1 MKQLKIFTRPE
12 RLTWKGALASVGA
25 LALTCSGGAL
35 AWQANGWSV
44 YKYAPGIEQTV
55 TVTSASDD
63 LICPASAENNL
74 QAPAYTQPVGYTLSV
89 GDIKRAGGSQA
100 YVKDGVVSSYD
111 ISGATIKLDQSASRT
126 KVGGAMVAY
135 SDSGDLRSLTAGGCI
150 QSSVTSWIVGGA
162 TIVGSSS
169 TLYVANPGNTTVNV
183 KVTAWGAS
191 GEISL
196 PSDGQLSIAPG
207 KATQLALENSADA
220 DPQLA
225 LRVQAEGGR
234 VAAWV
239 ASQKLDGESAAGSD
253 IITSTSS
260 TGTSLTIGALSID
273 KAASQITPQAAAAD
287 GAATSSPTPS
297 ATASTTATPS
307 AKATAK
313 ASAKASSAAKAGATP
328 SAKASAKASAKPSAT
343 PSAKTTAKA
352 SAKPSAS
359 AATSP
364 SPTAA
369 AATPSATASAE
380 SLDLSGSLNEPRLR
394 VLNPGTKTAH
404 VKVTLLGKSGPVQ
417 FAPAS
422 GLNVKAGQVA
432 DLPLGGL
439 SQGTYGVKIDSDQ
452 PVSAAALSTSQ
463 GSEYPELSGQHIHD
477 FTWSQ
482 AQTGQGGVA
491 MLPRQDVTS
500 QLLLTNPSAKSK
512 QVTLSAIGSN
522 WTSTLTLPALSTQV
536 AQVPESVQ
544 AVSVSGAVP
553 ATLVSRE
560 TSGDQAGT
568 LISVID
574 RIEVTEATA
583 QRRIRL

>member
-100 YVKDGVVSSYD
+100 SIKDGVVSSYD

-126 KVGGAMVAY
+126 KAGGAMVAY
-135 SDSGDLRSLTAGGCI
+135 SDSGDLRSLTAGGCV

-253 IITSTSS
+253 IITSTASA
-260 TGTSLTIGALSID
+260 GTSLTIGALSID
-273 KAASQITPQAAAAD
+273 KAASQITPQAAADA
-287 GAATSSPTPS
+287 AATPSPS
-297 ATASTTATPS
+297 AAASATATPS

-313 ASAKASSAAKAGATP
+313 ASAKASSAAKASATP
-328 SAKASAKASAKPSAT
+328 SAKASAKATPSAT
-343 PSAKTTAKA
+343 T
-352 SAKPSAS
+352 
-359 AATSP
+359 
-364 SPTAA
+364 A
-369 AATPSATASAE
+369 AATPSPSASAD
-380 SLDLSGSLNEPRLR
+380 SLDLSGALNEPRLR
-394 VLNPGTKTAH
+394 VLNPGDKTAH

-439 SQGTYGVKIDSDQ
+439 AQGTYGVKIDSDQ
-452 PVSAAALSTSQ
+452 PVSAAVLSTSQ

-500 QLLLTNPSAKSK
+500 QLLLTNPSAQPK

-560 TSGDQAGT
+560 TSGAQAGT

-574 RIEVTEATA
+574 RIEVTEAIA

>member
-1 MKQLKIFTRPE
+1 MKQLKVFTRPE

-100 YVKDGVVSSYD
+100 SIKDGVVSSYD

-126 KVGGAMVAY
+126 KAGGAMVAY
-135 SDSGDLRSLTAGGCI
+135 SDSGDLRSLTAGGCV

-253 IITSTSS
+253 IITSTASA
-260 TGTSLTIGALSID
+260 GTSLTIGALSID

-287 GAATSSPTPS
+287 AAATPSPS
-297 ATASTTATPS
+297 AAASATATPS

-313 ASAKASSAAKAGATP
+313 ASAKASGAAKASATP
-328 SAKASAKASAKPSAT
+328 SAKASAKATAKPSAT
-343 PSAKTTAKA
+343 ATPSTTA
-352 SAKPSAS
+352 
-359 AATSP
+359 T
-364 SPTAA
+364 TA
-369 AATPSATASAE
+369 AATPSPSASAD
-380 SLDLSGSLNEPRLR
+380 SLDLSGALNEPRLR
-394 VLNPGTKTAH
+394 VLNPGDKTAH

-439 SQGTYGVKIDSDQ
+439 TQGTYGVKIDSDQ

-500 QLLLTNPSAKSK
+500 QLLLTNPSAQPK
-512 QVTLSAIGSN
+512 QVTLSTIGSN

-560 TSGDQAGT
+560 TSGAQAGT

>member
-12 RLTWKGALASVGA
+12 RLTWKGALASAGA
-25 LALTCSGGAL
+25 LVLTCSGGAL
-35 AWQANGWSV
+35 AWQANDWSV
-44 YKYAPGIEQTV
+44 YKYASGIEQTV

-100 YVKDGVVSSYD
+100 SIKDGVVSSYD

-253 IITSTSS
+253 IITSTASA
-260 TGTSLTIGALSID
+260 GTSLTIGALSID
-273 KAASQITPQAAAAD
+273 KAAAEITPQAAAAD
-287 GAATSSPTPS
+287 AAATPSPTPS
-297 ATASTTATPS
+297 ATASATSTPS

-313 ASAKASSAAKAGATP
+313 ASAKASGAAKAGATP
-328 SAKASAKASAKPSAT
+328 SAKASAKASAKPSA
-343 PSAKTTAKA
+343 SATT
-352 SAKPSAS
+352 S
-359 AATSP
+359 ATSPTP

-369 AATPSATASAE
+369 AATPNPTASAE

-404 VKVTLLGKSGPVQ
+404 VKVTLLGKSGPVE

-422 GLNVKAGQVA
+422 ALNVKAGQVA

-439 SQGTYGVKIDSDQ
+439 AQGTYGVKIDSDQ

-500 QLLLTNPSAKSK
+500 QLLLTNSSAQPK

-544 AVSVSGAVP
+544 AVSVSGAVA

-574 RIEVTEATA
+574 CIEVTEATA

>member
-12 RLTWKGALASVGA
+12 CLTWKGALASVGA

-100 YVKDGVVSSYD
+100 SIKDGVVSSYD

-126 KVGGAMVAY
+126 KAGGAMVAY
-135 SDSGDLRSLTAGGCI
+135 SDSGDLRSLTAGGCV

-253 IITSTSS
+253 IITSTASA
-260 TGTSLTIGALSID
+260 GTSLTIGALSID

-287 GAATSSPTPS
+287 AAATPSPS
-297 ATASTTATPS
+297 AAASATATPS

-313 ASAKASSAAKAGATP
+313 ASAKASSAAKA
-328 SAKASAKASAKPSAT
+328 S
-343 PSAKTTAKA
+343 
-352 SAKPSAS
+352 
-359 AATSP
+359 
-364 SPTAA
+364 
-369 AATPSATASAE
+369 ATPSATATTAAATPSPSASAD
-380 SLDLSGSLNEPRLR
+380 SLDLSGALNEPRLR
-394 VLNPGTKTAH
+394 VLNPGDKTAH

-439 SQGTYGVKIDSDQ
+439 AQGTYGVKIDSDQ

-500 QLLLTNPSAKSK
+500 QLLLTNPSAQPK

>member
-44 YKYAPGIEQTV
+44 YKYASGIEQTV

-100 YVKDGVVSSYD
+100 SIKDGVVSSYD

-135 SDSGDLRSLTAGGCI
+135 SDSGDLRSLTAGGCV

-253 IITSTSS
+253 IITSTASA
-260 TGTSLTIGALSID
+260 GTSLTIGALSID

-287 GAATSSPTPS
+287 ATATPSPTPS
-297 ATASTTATPS
+297 ATASATATPS

-313 ASAKASSAAKAGATP
+313 TNAKASGAAKASATP
-328 SAKASAKASAKPSAT
+328 SAKASAKATPSATAKPSA
-343 PSAKTTAKA
+343 AA
-352 SAKPSAS
+352 S
-359 AATSP
+359 T
-364 SPTAA
+364 A
-369 AATPSATASAE
+369 AATPSPTASAD
-380 SLDLSGSLNEPRLR
+380 SLDLSGALNEPRLR
-394 VLNPGTKTAH
+394 VLNPGDKTAH

-422 GLNVKAGQVA
+422 ALNVKAGQVA

-491 MLPRQDVTS
+491 ILPRQDVTS
-500 QLLLTNPSAKSK
+500 QLLLTNPSAQPK

-536 AQVPESVQ
+536 AQVPDSVQ

>member
-100 YVKDGVVSSYD
+100 SIKDGVVSSYD

-126 KVGGAMVAY
+126 KAGGAMVAY
-135 SDSGDLRSLTAGGCI
+135 SDSGDLRSLTAGGCV

-287 GAATSSPTPS
+287 ATATPS
-297 ATASTTATPS
+297 PSAAASATATPS

-313 ASAKASSAAKAGATP
+313 ASAKASGKASAAP
-328 SAKASAKASAKPSAT
+328 SAKA
-343 PSAKTTAKA
+343 TAK
-352 SAKPSAS
+352 
-359 AATSP
+359 
-364 SPTAA
+364 
-369 AATPSATASAE
+369 ATPSATAKPSAAASTAAATPSPTPSASAD
-380 SLDLSGSLNEPRLR
+380 SLDLSGALNEPRLR
-394 VLNPGTKTAH
+394 VLNPGDKTAH

>member
-1 MKQLKIFTRPE
+1 MKQLKVFTRPE

-100 YVKDGVVSSYD
+100 SIKDGVVSSYD

-126 KVGGAMVAY
+126 KAGGAMVAY
-135 SDSGDLRSLTAGGCI
+135 SDSGDLRSLTAGGCV

-239 ASQKLDGESAAGSD
+239 ASQKLDGESAADSD

-287 GAATSSPTPS
+287 ATATPSPSPS
-297 ATASTTATPS
+297 ATTSATATPS

-313 ASAKASSAAKAGATP
+313 ASAKASGKASAAP
-328 SAKASAKASAKPSAT
+328 SAKA
-343 PSAKTTAKA
+343 TAK
-352 SAKPSAS
+352 
-359 AATSP
+359 
-364 SPTAA
+364 
-369 AATPSATASAE
+369 ATPSATAKPSAAASTAAATPSPTPSASAD
-380 SLDLSGSLNEPRLR
+380 SLDLSGALNEPRLR
-394 VLNPGTKTAH
+394 VLNPGDKTAH

-544 AVSVSGAVP
+544 AVSA
-553 ATLVSRE
+553 
-560 TSGDQAGT
+560 
-568 LISVID
+568 
-574 RIEVTEATA
+574 
-583 QRRIRL
+583 

>member
-100 YVKDGVVSSYD
+100 SIKDGVVSSYD
-111 ISGATIKLDQSASRT
+111 ISGATIKLDQSSSRT

-135 SDSGDLRSLTAGGCI
+135 SDSGDLRSLTAGGCV
-150 QSSVTSWIVGGA
+150 QSSVTSWIIGGA

-253 IITSTSS
+253 IITSTASA
-260 TGTSLTIGALSID
+260 GTSLTIGALSID
-273 KAASQITPQAAAAD
+273 KAASQITPQAAADA
-287 GAATSSPTPS
+287 AATPSPSPT
-297 ATASTTATPS
+297 AAASTTATPS

-313 ASAKASSAAKAGATP
+313 VSAKASGAAKAGATP
-328 SAKASAKASAKPSAT
+328 SSKA
-343 PSAKTTAKA
+343 TAKA

-359 AATSP
+359 ATTAAATPSP

-369 AATPSATASAE
+369 AATPNPTASAE

-404 VKVTLLGKSGPVQ
+404 VKVTLLGKSGPVE

-422 GLNVKAGQVA
+422 ALNVKAGQVA

-439 SQGTYGVKIDSDQ
+439 AQGTYGVKIDSDQ

-500 QLLLTNPSAKSK
+500 QLLLTNPSAQPK

-536 AQVPESVQ
+536 AQVPDSVQ
-544 AVSVSGAVP
+544 AVSVSGAVA

>member
-44 YKYAPGIEQTV
+44 YKYASGIEQTV

-100 YVKDGVVSSYD
+100 SIKDGVVSSYD

-126 KVGGAMVAY
+126 KAGGAMVAY
-135 SDSGDLRSLTAGGCI
+135 SDSGDLRSLTAGGCV

-196 PSDGQLSIAPG
+196 PSAGQLSIAPG

-253 IITSTSS
+253 IITSTASA
-260 TGTSLTIGALSID
+260 GTSLTIGALSID
-273 KAASQITPQAAAAD
+273 KAASEITPQAAAAD
-287 GAATSSPTPS
+287 AAATPSPTPS
-297 ATASTTATPS
+297 AAASAKATPS

-313 ASAKASSAAKAGATP
+313 ASAKASSAAKASAAP
-328 SAKASAKASAKPSAT
+328 SAKASAKATAKPSAT
-343 PSAKTTAKA
+343 ATTSATA
-352 SAKPSAS
+352 
-359 AATSP
+359 
-364 SPTAA
+364 TAA
-369 AATPSATASAE
+369 AATPSPTPSASAD
-380 SLDLSGSLNEPRLR
+380 SLDPSGALNEPRLR
-394 VLNPGTKTAH
+394 VLNPGDKTAH

-422 GLNVKAGQVA
+422 ALNVKAGQVA

-439 SQGTYGVKIDSDQ
+439 AQGTYGVKIDSDQ

-500 QLLLTNPSAKSK
+500 QLLLTNPSAQPK

>member
-44 YKYAPGIEQTV
+44 YKYASGIEQTV

-100 YVKDGVVSSYD
+100 SIKDGVVSSYD

-126 KVGGAMVAY
+126 KAGGAMVAY
-135 SDSGDLRSLTAGGCI
+135 SDSGDLRSLTAGGCV

-196 PSDGQLSIAPG
+196 PSAGQLSIAPG

-253 IITSTSS
+253 IITSTASA
-260 TGTSLTIGALSID
+260 GTSLTIGALSID

-287 GAATSSPTPS
+287 AAATPSPS
-297 ATASTTATPS
+297 AAASATATPS

-313 ASAKASSAAKAGATP
+313 ASAKASSAAKASATP
-328 SAKASAKASAKPSAT
+328 SAKASAKATPSAT
-343 PSAKTTAKA
+343 T
-352 SAKPSAS
+352 
-359 AATSP
+359 
-364 SPTAA
+364 A
-369 AATPSATASAE
+369 AATPSPSASAD
-380 SLDLSGSLNEPRLR
+380 SLDLSGALNEPRLR
-394 VLNPGTKTAH
+394 VLNPGDKTAH

-439 SQGTYGVKIDSDQ
+439 AQGTYGVKIDSDQ

-500 QLLLTNPSAKSK
+500 QLLLTNPSAQPK

>member
-100 YVKDGVVSSYD
+100 SIKDGVVSSYD

-126 KVGGAMVAY
+126 KAGGAMVAY
-135 SDSGDLRSLTAGGCI
+135 SDSGDLRSLTAGGCV

-273 KAASQITPQAAAAD
+273 KAASEITPQAAAAD
-287 GAATSSPTPS
+287 ATATPSPSPS
-297 ATASTTATPS
+297 ATTSATATPS

-313 ASAKASSAAKAGATP
+313 ASAKASGKASAAP
-328 SAKASAKASAKPSAT
+328 SAKA
-343 PSAKTTAKA
+343 TAK
-352 SAKPSAS
+352 
-359 AATSP
+359 
-364 SPTAA
+364 
-369 AATPSATASAE
+369 ATPSATAKPSAAASTAAATPSPTPSASAD
-380 SLDLSGSLNEPRLR
+380 SLDLSGALNEPRLR
-394 VLNPGTKTAH
+394 VLNPGDKTAH

-536 AQVPESVQ
+536 AQVPDSVQ

>member
-100 YVKDGVVSSYD
+100 SIKDGVVSSYD

-126 KVGGAMVAY
+126 KAGGAMVAY
-135 SDSGDLRSLTAGGCI
+135 SDSGDLRSLTAGGCV

-253 IITSTSS
+253 IITSTASA
-260 TGTSLTIGALSID
+260 GTSLTIGALSID

-287 GAATSSPTPS
+287 AAATPSPS
-297 ATASTTATPS
+297 AAASATATPS

-313 ASAKASSAAKAGATP
+313 ASAKASSAAKASATP
-328 SAKASAKASAKPSAT
+328 SAKASAKATPSAT
-343 PSAKTTAKA
+343 T
-352 SAKPSAS
+352 
-359 AATSP
+359 
-364 SPTAA
+364 A
-369 AATPSATASAE
+369 AATPSPSASAD
-380 SLDLSGSLNEPRLR
+380 SLDLSGALNEPRLR
-394 VLNPGTKTAH
+394 VLNPGDKTAH

-439 SQGTYGVKIDSDQ
+439 AQGTYGVKIDSDQ

-500 QLLLTNPSAKSK
+500 QLLLTNPSAQPK

>member
-1 MKQLKIFTRPE
+1 MKQLKVFTRPE
-12 RLTWKGALASVGA
+12 RLTWKGALSSVGA

-44 YKYAPGIEQTV
+44 YKYASGIEQTV

-100 YVKDGVVSSYD
+100 SIKDGVVSSYD
-111 ISGATIKLDQSASRT
+111 ISGATIKLDQSSSRT
-126 KVGGAMVAY
+126 KAGGAMVAY

-196 PSDGQLSIAPG
+196 PSDGQLAIAPG

-239 ASQKLDGESAAGSD
+239 ASQKLDGESAAG
-253 IITSTSS
+253 
-260 TGTSLTIGALSID
+260 TSLTIGALSID

-287 GAATSSPTPS
+287 AAATPSPS
-297 ATASTTATPS
+297 AAASATATPS

-313 ASAKASSAAKAGATP
+313 ASAKASSAAKASATP
-328 SAKASAKASAKPSAT
+328 SAKASAKATPSAT
-343 PSAKTTAKA
+343 ATT
-352 SAKPSAS
+352 
-359 AATSP
+359 
-364 SPTAA
+364 A
-369 AATPSATASAE
+369 AATPSPSASAD
-380 SLDLSGSLNEPRLR
+380 SLDLSGALNEPRLR
-394 VLNPGTKTAH
+394 VLNPGDKTAH

-439 SQGTYGVKIDSDQ
+439 AQGTYGVKIDSDQ

-500 QLLLTNPSAKSK
+500 QLLLTNPSAQPK

>member
-100 YVKDGVVSSYD
+100 SIKDGVVSSYD

-126 KVGGAMVAY
+126 KAGGAMVAY
-135 SDSGDLRSLTAGGCI
+135 SDSGDLRSLTAGGCV

-253 IITSTSS
+253 IITSTASA
-260 TGTSLTIGALSID
+260 GTSLTIGALSID
-273 KAASQITPQAAAAD
+273 KAASQITPQAAADA
-287 GAATSSPTPS
+287 AATPSPS
-297 ATASTTATPS
+297 AAASATATPS

-313 ASAKASSAAKAGATP
+313 ASAKASGKASAAP
-328 SAKASAKASAKPSAT
+328 SAKA
-343 PSAKTTAKA
+343 TAK
-352 SAKPSAS
+352 
-359 AATSP
+359 
-364 SPTAA
+364 
-369 AATPSATASAE
+369 ATPSATAKPSAAASTAAATPSPTPSASAD
-380 SLDLSGSLNEPRLR
+380 SLDLSGALNEPRLR
-394 VLNPGTKTAH
+394 VLNPGDKTAH

>member
-1 MKQLKIFTRPE
+1 MKQLKVFTRPE

-25 LALTCSGGAL
+25 LALTCTGGAL

-253 IITSTSS
+253 IITSTASA
-260 TGTSLTIGALSID
+260 GTSLTIGALSID

-287 GAATSSPTPS
+287 GAATPSPSPT
-297 ATASTTATPS
+297 AAASTTATPS

-313 ASAKASSAAKAGATP
+313 ASAKASGAAKASVTP
-328 SAKASAKASAKPSAT
+328 SAKASAKATPSAT
-343 PSAKTTAKA
+343 ATATTA
-352 SAKPSAS
+352 
-359 AATSP
+359 AATPPP

-369 AATPSATASAE
+369 AATPNPTASAE

-404 VKVTLLGKSGPVQ
+404 VKVTLLGKSGPVE

-422 GLNVKAGQVA
+422 ALNVKAGQVA

-439 SQGTYGVKIDSDQ
+439 AQGTYGVKIDSDQ

-500 QLLLTNPSAKSK
+500 QLLLTNSSAQPK

-544 AVSVSGAVP
+544 AVSVSGAVA

>member
-100 YVKDGVVSSYD
+100 SIKDGVVSSYD

-126 KVGGAMVAY
+126 KAGGAMVAY
-135 SDSGDLRSLTAGGCI
+135 SDSGDLRSLTAGGCV

-196 PSDGQLSIAPG
+196 PSNGQLSIAPG

-287 GAATSSPTPS
+287 ATATPSPSPS
-297 ATASTTATPS
+297 ATTSATATPS

-313 ASAKASSAAKAGATP
+313 ASAKASGKASAAP
-328 SAKASAKASAKPSAT
+328 SAKA
-343 PSAKTTAKA
+343 TAK
-352 SAKPSAS
+352 
-359 AATSP
+359 
-364 SPTAA
+364 
-369 AATPSATASAE
+369 ATPSATAKPSAAASTAAATPSPTPSASAD
-380 SLDLSGSLNEPRLR
+380 SLDLSGALNEPRLR
-394 VLNPGTKTAH
+394 VLNPGDKTAH

>member
-1 MKQLKIFTRPE
+1 MKQLKVFTRPE

-100 YVKDGVVSSYD
+100 SIKDGVVSSYD

-126 KVGGAMVAY
+126 KAGGAMVAY

-253 IITSTSS
+253 IITSTASA
-260 TGTSLTIGALSID
+260 GTSLTIGALSID
-273 KAASQITPQAAAAD
+273 KAASEITPQAAAAD
-287 GAATSSPTPS
+287 AAATPSPTPS
-297 ATASTTATPS
+297 ATTSATATPS

-313 ASAKASSAAKAGATP
+313 ASAKASGAAKAGATP
-328 SAKASAKASAKPSAT
+328 SAKASAKASAKTSGAAKAGAAPSA
-343 PSAKTTAKA
+343 AA
-352 SAKPSAS
+352 S
-359 AATSP
+359 T
-364 SPTAA
+364 A
-369 AATPSATASAE
+369 AATPSPTPTASAD
-380 SLDLSGSLNEPRLR
+380 SLDLSGALNEPRLR
-394 VLNPGTKTAH
+394 VLNPGDKTAH

-422 GLNVKAGQVA
+422 ALNVKAGQVA

-439 SQGTYGVKIDSDQ
+439 TQGTYGVKIDSDQ

-500 QLLLTNPSAKSK
+500 QLLLTNPSAQPK

-536 AQVPESVQ
+536 AQVPDSVQ

>member
-100 YVKDGVVSSYD
+100 SIKDGVVSSYD

-126 KVGGAMVAY
+126 KAGGAMVAY
-135 SDSGDLRSLTAGGCI
+135 SDSGDLRSLTAGGCV

-196 PSDGQLSIAPG
+196 PSAGQLSIAPG

-253 IITSTSS
+253 IITSTASA
-260 TGTSLTIGALSID
+260 GTSLTIGALSID

-287 GAATSSPTPS
+287 AAATPSPS
-297 ATASTTATPS
+297 AAASATATPS

-313 ASAKASSAAKAGATP
+313 ASAKASSAAKASATP
-328 SAKASAKASAKPSAT
+328 SAKASAKATPSAT
-343 PSAKTTAKA
+343 T
-352 SAKPSAS
+352 
-359 AATSP
+359 
-364 SPTAA
+364 A
-369 AATPSATASAE
+369 AATPSPSASAD
-380 SLDLSGSLNEPRLR
+380 SLDLSGALNEPRLR
-394 VLNPGTKTAH
+394 VLNPGDKTAH

-439 SQGTYGVKIDSDQ
+439 AQGTYGVKIDSDQ

-500 QLLLTNPSAKSK
+500 QLLLTNPSAQPK

>member
-100 YVKDGVVSSYD
+100 SIKDGVVSSYD

-126 KVGGAMVAY
+126 KAGGAMVAY
-135 SDSGDLRSLTAGGCI
+135 SDSGDLRSLTAGGCV

-253 IITSTSS
+253 IITSTASA
-260 TGTSLTIGALSID
+260 GTSLTIGALSID
-273 KAASQITPQAAAAD
+273 KAASEITPQAAAAD
-287 GAATSSPTPS
+287 ATATPSPTPS
-297 ATASTTATPS
+297 ATATPS

-313 ASAKASSAAKAGATP
+313 ASAKASGAAKAGATP
-328 SAKASAKASAKPSAT
+328 SAKASAKASAKTSGAAKAGAAPSA
-343 PSAKTTAKA
+343 AA
-352 SAKPSAS
+352 S
-359 AATSP
+359 T
-364 SPTAA
+364 A
-369 AATPSATASAE
+369 AATPSPTPTASAD
-380 SLDLSGSLNEPRLR
+380 SLDLSGALNEPRLR
-394 VLNPGTKTAH
+394 VLNPGDKTAH

-422 GLNVKAGQVA
+422 ALNVKAGQVA

-439 SQGTYGVKIDSDQ
+439 TQGTYGVKIDSDQ

-500 QLLLTNPSAKSK
+500 QLLLTNPSAQPK

-536 AQVPESVQ
+536 AQVPDSVQ

>member
-74 QAPAYTQPVGYTLSV
+74 QGPAYTQPVGYTLSV

-100 YVKDGVVSSYD
+100 SIKDGVVSSYD

-126 KVGGAMVAY
+126 KAGGAMVAY
-135 SDSGDLRSLTAGGCI
+135 SDSGDLRSLTAGGCV

-253 IITSTSS
+253 IITSTASA
-260 TGTSLTIGALSID
+260 GTSLTIGALSID

-287 GAATSSPTPS
+287 AA
-297 ATASTTATPS
+297 ATPS
-307 AKATAK
+307 P
-313 ASAKASSAAKAGATP
+313 SAAV
-328 SAKASAKASAKPSAT
+328 SAT
-343 PSAKTTAKA
+343 
-352 SAKPSAS
+352 
-359 AATSP
+359 
-364 SPTAA
+364 
-369 AATPSATASAE
+369 ATPSATATTAAATPSPSASAD
-380 SLDLSGSLNEPRLR
+380 SLDLSGALNEPRLR
-394 VLNPGTKTAH
+394 VLNPGDKTAH

-439 SQGTYGVKIDSDQ
+439 AQGTYGVKIDSDQ

-500 QLLLTNPSAKSK
+500 QLLLTNPSAQPK

>member
-44 YKYAPGIEQTV
+44 YKYASGIEQTV

-100 YVKDGVVSSYD
+100 SIKDGVVSSYD

-126 KVGGAMVAY
+126 KAGGAMVAY
-135 SDSGDLRSLTAGGCI
+135 SDSGDLRSLTAGGCV

-253 IITSTSS
+253 IITSTASA
-260 TGTSLTIGALSID
+260 GTSLTIGALSID
-273 KAASQITPQAAAAD
+273 KAASEITPQAAAAD
-287 GAATSSPTPS
+287 AAATPSPS
-297 ATASTTATPS
+297 AAASATATPS

-313 ASAKASSAAKAGATP
+313 ASAKASGKASAAP
-328 SAKASAKASAKPSAT
+328 SAKA
-343 PSAKTTAKA
+343 TAK
-352 SAKPSAS
+352 
-359 AATSP
+359 
-364 SPTAA
+364 
-369 AATPSATASAE
+369 ATPSATAKPSAAASTAAATPSPTPSASAD
-380 SLDLSGSLNEPRLR
+380 SLDLSGALNEPRLR
-394 VLNPGTKTAH
+394 VLNPGDKTAH

>member
-1 MKQLKIFTRPE
+1 MKQLKIFSRPE

-100 YVKDGVVSSYD
+100 SIKDGVVSSYD

-126 KVGGAMVAY
+126 KAGGAMVAY
-135 SDSGDLRSLTAGGCI
+135 SDSGDLRSLTAGGCV

-287 GAATSSPTPS
+287 ATATPSPSPS
-297 ATASTTATPS
+297 ATTSATATPS

-313 ASAKASSAAKAGATP
+313 ASAKASGKASAAP
-328 SAKASAKASAKPSAT
+328 SAKA
-343 PSAKTTAKA
+343 TAK
-352 SAKPSAS
+352 
-359 AATSP
+359 
-364 SPTAA
+364 
-369 AATPSATASAE
+369 ATPSATAKPSAAASTAAATPSPTPSASAD
-380 SLDLSGSLNEPRLR
+380 SLDLSGALNEPRLR
-394 VLNPGTKTAH
+394 VLNPGDKTAH

>member
-1 MKQLKIFTRPE
+1 MKQLKMFTRPE

-100 YVKDGVVSSYD
+100 SIKDGVVSSYD

-126 KVGGAMVAY
+126 KAGGAMVAY
-135 SDSGDLRSLTAGGCI
+135 SDSGDLRSLTAGGCV

-253 IITSTSS
+253 IITSTASA
-260 TGTSLTIGALSID
+260 GTSLTIGALSID
-273 KAASQITPQAAAAD
+273 KAASEITPQAAAAD
-287 GAATSSPTPS
+287 AAATPSPTPS
-297 ATASTTATPS
+297 ATTSATATPS

-313 ASAKASSAAKAGATP
+313 ASAKASGAAKAGATP
-328 SAKASAKASAKPSAT
+328 SAKASAKASAKTSGAAKAGAAPSA
-343 PSAKTTAKA
+343 AA
-352 SAKPSAS
+352 S
-359 AATSP
+359 T
-364 SPTAA
+364 A
-369 AATPSATASAE
+369 AATPSPTPTASAD
-380 SLDLSGSLNEPRLR
+380 SLDLSGALNEPRLR
-394 VLNPGTKTAH
+394 VLNPGDKTAH

-422 GLNVKAGQVA
+422 ALNVKAGQVA

-439 SQGTYGVKIDSDQ
+439 TQGTYGVKIDSDQ

-500 QLLLTNPSAKSK
+500 QLLLTNPSAQPK

-536 AQVPESVQ
+536 AQVPDSVQ

>member
-12 RLTWKGALASVGA
+12 CLTWKGALASVGA

-100 YVKDGVVSSYD
+100 SIKDGVVSSYD

-126 KVGGAMVAY
+126 KAGGAMVAY

-253 IITSTSS
+253 IITSTASA
-260 TGTSLTIGALSID
+260 GTSLTIGALSID
-273 KAASQITPQAAAAD
+273 KAASEITPQAAAD
-287 GAATSSPTPS
+287 ATATPSPTPS
-297 ATASTTATPS
+297 ATASATATPS

-313 ASAKASSAAKAGATP
+313 ASAKASSAAKASATP
-328 SAKASAKASAKPSAT
+328 SAKASAKATPSATAKPSA
-343 PSAKTTAKA
+343 AA
-352 SAKPSAS
+352 S
-359 AATSP
+359 T
-364 SPTAA
+364 A
-369 AATPSATASAE
+369 AATPSPTPTASAD
-380 SLDLSGSLNEPRLR
+380 SLDLSGALNEPRLR
-394 VLNPGTKTAH
+394 VLNPGDKTAH

-422 GLNVKAGQVA
+422 ALNVKAGQVA

-491 MLPRQDVTS
+491 ILPRQDVTS
-500 QLLLTNPSAKSK
+500 QLLLTNPSAQSK

-536 AQVPESVQ
+536 AQVPDSVQ

>member
-12 RLTWKGALASVGA
+12 RLTWKGALASAGA
-25 LALTCSGGAL
+25 LVLTCSGGAL

-44 YKYAPGIEQTV
+44 YKYASGIEQTV

-89 GDIKRAGGSQA
+89 GDIKRSGGSQA
-100 YVKDGVVSSYD
+100 SIKDGVVSSYD

-253 IITSTSS
+253 IITSTASA
-260 TGTSLTIGALSID
+260 GTSLTIGALSID

-287 GAATSSPTPS
+287 AAATPSPS
-297 ATASTTATPS
+297 AAASATATPS

-313 ASAKASSAAKAGATP
+313 ASAKASSAAKVSATP
-328 SAKASAKASAKPSAT
+328 SAKASAKASGKASAA
-343 PSAKTTAKA
+343 PSAKATAK
-352 SAKPSAS
+352 
-359 AATSP
+359 
-364 SPTAA
+364 
-369 AATPSATASAE
+369 ATPSATAKPSAAASTAAATPSPSASAD
-380 SLDLSGSLNEPRLR
+380 SLDLSGALNEPRLR
-394 VLNPGTKTAH
+394 VLNPGDKTAH

-422 GLNVKAGQVA
+422 ALNVKAGQVA

-439 SQGTYGVKIDSDQ
+439 TQGTYGVKIDSDQ

-500 QLLLTNPSAKSK
+500 QLLLTNPSAQPK

-522 WTSTLTLPALSTQV
+522 WTSTLTLPALSTQM
-536 AQVPESVQ
+536 AQVPDSVQ

>member
-12 RLTWKGALASVGA
+12 RLTWKGALSSVGA

-100 YVKDGVVSSYD
+100 SIKDGVVSSYD

-126 KVGGAMVAY
+126 KAGGAMVAY
-135 SDSGDLRSLTAGGCI
+135 SDSGDLRSLTAGGCV

-196 PSDGQLSIAPG
+196 PSAGQLSIAPG

-253 IITSTSS
+253 IITSTASA
-260 TGTSLTIGALSID
+260 GTSLTIGALSID

-287 GAATSSPTPS
+287 AAATPSPS
-297 ATASTTATPS
+297 ATTSATATPS

-313 ASAKASSAAKAGATP
+313 ASAKASGKASAAP
-328 SAKASAKASAKPSAT
+328 SAKA
-343 PSAKTTAKA
+343 TAK
-352 SAKPSAS
+352 
-359 AATSP
+359 
-364 SPTAA
+364 
-369 AATPSATASAE
+369 ATPSATAKPSAAASTAAATPSPTPSASAD
-380 SLDLSGSLNEPRLR
+380 SLDLSGALNEPRLR
-394 VLNPGTKTAH
+394 VLNPGDKTAH

>member
-100 YVKDGVVSSYD
+100 SIKDGVVSSYD

-126 KVGGAMVAY
+126 KAGGAMVAY
-135 SDSGDLRSLTAGGCI
+135 SDSGDLRSLTAGGCV

-253 IITSTSS
+253 IITSTASA
-260 TGTSLTIGALSID
+260 GTSLTIGALSID
-273 KAASQITPQAAAAD
+273 KAASQITPQAAADA
-287 GAATSSPTPS
+287 AATPSPS
-297 ATASTTATPS
+297 AAASATATPS

-313 ASAKASSAAKAGATP
+313 ASAKASSAAKASATP
-328 SAKASAKASAKPSAT
+328 SAKASAKATPSAT
-343 PSAKTTAKA
+343 T
-352 SAKPSAS
+352 
-359 AATSP
+359 
-364 SPTAA
+364 A
-369 AATPSATASAE
+369 AATPSPSASAD
-380 SLDLSGSLNEPRLR
+380 SLDLSGALNEPRLR
-394 VLNPGTKTAH
+394 VLNPGDKTAH

>member
-100 YVKDGVVSSYD
+100 SIKDGVVSSYD

-126 KVGGAMVAY
+126 KAGGAMVAY
-135 SDSGDLRSLTAGGCI
+135 SDSGDLRSLTAGGCV

-253 IITSTSS
+253 IITSTASA
-260 TGTSLTIGALSID
+260 GTSLTIGALSID

-287 GAATSSPTPS
+287 AAATPSPS
-297 ATASTTATPS
+297 ATASATATPS

-313 ASAKASSAAKAGATP
+313 ASAKASSAAKASATP
-328 SAKASAKASAKPSAT
+328 SAKASVK
-343 PSAKTTAKA
+343 
-352 SAKPSAS
+352 
-359 AATSP
+359 
-364 SPTAA
+364 
-369 AATPSATASAE
+369 ATPSATAKPSAAASTAAATPSPTASAD
-380 SLDLSGSLNEPRLR
+380 SLDLSGALNEPRLR
-394 VLNPGTKTAH
+394 VLNPGDKTAH

-439 SQGTYGVKIDSDQ
+439 AQGTYGVKIDSDQ

-500 QLLLTNPSAKSK
+500 QLLLTNPSAQPK

>member
-100 YVKDGVVSSYD
+100 SIKDGVVSSYD

-126 KVGGAMVAY
+126 KAGGAMVAY
-135 SDSGDLRSLTAGGCI
+135 SDSGDLRSLTAGGCV

-196 PSDGQLSIAPG
+196 PSDGQLAIAPG

-273 KAASQITPQAAAAD
+273 KAASEITPQAAAAD
-287 GAATSSPTPS
+287 ATATPSPSPS
-297 ATASTTATPS
+297 ATTSATATPS

-313 ASAKASSAAKAGATP
+313 ASAKASGKASAAP
-328 SAKASAKASAKPSAT
+328 SAKA
-343 PSAKTTAKA
+343 TAK
-352 SAKPSAS
+352 
-359 AATSP
+359 
-364 SPTAA
+364 
-369 AATPSATASAE
+369 ATPSATAKPSAAASTAAATPSPSASAD
-380 SLDLSGSLNEPRLR
+380 SLDLSGALNEPRLR
-394 VLNPGTKTAH
+394 VLNPGDKTAH

>member
-12 RLTWKGALASVGA
+12 RLTWKGALASAGA
-25 LALTCSGGAL
+25 LVLTCSGGAL

-44 YKYAPGIEQTV
+44 YKYASGIEQTV

-89 GDIKRAGGSQA
+89 GDIKRSGGSQA
-100 YVKDGVVSSYD
+100 SIKDGVVSSYD

-135 SDSGDLRSLTAGGCI
+135 SDSGDLRSLTAGGCV
-150 QSSVTSWIVGGA
+150 QSSVSSWIVGGA

-253 IITSTSS
+253 IITSTASA
-260 TGTSLTIGALSID
+260 GTSLTIGALSID
-273 KAASQITPQAAAAD
+273 KAASEITPQAAAD
-287 GAATSSPTPS
+287 ATATPSPTPS
-297 ATASTTATPS
+297 ATASATATPS

-313 ASAKASSAAKAGATP
+313 ASAKASGKASAAP
-328 SAKASAKASAKPSAT
+328 SAKA
-343 PSAKTTAKA
+343 TAK
-352 SAKPSAS
+352 
-359 AATSP
+359 
-364 SPTAA
+364 
-369 AATPSATASAE
+369 ATPSATAKPSAAASTAAATPSPTPSASAD
-380 SLDLSGSLNEPRLR
+380 SLDLSGALNEPRLR
-394 VLNPGTKTAH
+394 VLNPGDKTAH

-422 GLNVKAGQVA
+422 ALNVKAGQVA

-439 SQGTYGVKIDSDQ
+439 TQGTYGVKIDSDQ

-500 QLLLTNPSAKSK
+500 QLLLTNPSAQPK

-536 AQVPESVQ
+536 AQVPDSVQ

>member
-12 RLTWKGALASVGA
+12 RLTWKGALASAGA
-25 LALTCSGGAL
+25 LVLTCSGGAL

-44 YKYAPGIEQTV
+44 YKYASGIEQTV

-89 GDIKRAGGSQA
+89 GDIKRSGGSQA
-100 YVKDGVVSSYD
+100 SIKDGVVSSYD

-253 IITSTSS
+253 IITSTASA
-260 TGTSLTIGALSID
+260 GTSLTIGALSID
-273 KAASQITPQAAAAD
+273 KAASEITPQAAAAD
-287 GAATSSPTPS
+287 ATATPSPSPS
-297 ATASTTATPS
+297 ATASATAPS
-307 AKATAK
+307 SATASAK
-313 ASAKASSAAKAGATP
+313 ASAKASGAAKASATP
-328 SAKASAKASAKPSAT
+328 SAKASAKATPSATAKPSA
-343 PSAKTTAKA
+343 AA
-352 SAKPSAS
+352 S
-359 AATSP
+359 T
-364 SPTAA
+364 A
-369 AATPSATASAE
+369 AATPSPTASAD
-380 SLDLSGSLNEPRLR
+380 SLDLSGALNEPRLR
-394 VLNPGTKTAH
+394 VLNPGDKTAH

-422 GLNVKAGQVA
+422 ALNVKAGQVA

-439 SQGTYGVKIDSDQ
+439 TQGTYGVKIDSDQ

-500 QLLLTNPSAKSK
+500 QLLLTNPSAQPK

>member
-12 RLTWKGALASVGA
+12 RLTWKGALASAGA

-44 YKYAPGIEQTV
+44 YKYASGIEQTV

-89 GDIKRAGGSQA
+89 GDIKRSGGSQA
-100 YVKDGVVSSYD
+100 SIKDGVVSSYD

-253 IITSTSS
+253 IITSTASA
-260 TGTSLTIGALSID
+260 GTSLTIGALSID
-273 KAASQITPQAAAAD
+273 KAASEITPQAAAD
-287 GAATSSPTPS
+287 ATATPSPTP
-297 ATASTTATPS
+297 TASATATPS

-313 ASAKASSAAKAGATP
+313 TNAKASGAAKASATP
-328 SAKASAKASAKPSAT
+328 SAKASAKATPSATAKPSA
-343 PSAKTTAKA
+343 AA
-352 SAKPSAS
+352 S
-359 AATSP
+359 T
-364 SPTAA
+364 A
-369 AATPSATASAE
+369 AATPSPTPTASAD
-380 SLDLSGSLNEPRLR
+380 SLDLSGALNEPRLR
-394 VLNPGTKTAH
+394 VLNPGDKTAH

-422 GLNVKAGQVA
+422 ALNVKAGQVA

-439 SQGTYGVKIDSDQ
+439 TQGTYGVKIDSDQ

-500 QLLLTNPSAKSK
+500 QLLLTNPSAQPK

-536 AQVPESVQ
+536 AQVPDSVQ

>member
-44 YKYAPGIEQTV
+44 YKYASGIEQTV

-100 YVKDGVVSSYD
+100 SIKDGVVSSYD

-126 KVGGAMVAY
+126 KAGGAMVAY
-135 SDSGDLRSLTAGGCI
+135 SDSGDLRSLTAGGCV

-253 IITSTSS
+253 IITSTASA
-260 TGTSLTIGALSID
+260 GTSLTIGALSID
-273 KAASQITPQAAAAD
+273 KAASQITPQAAADA
-287 GAATSSPTPS
+287 AATPSPS
-297 ATASTTATPS
+297 AAASATATPS

-313 ASAKASSAAKAGATP
+313 ASAKASSAAKASATP
-328 SAKASAKASAKPSAT
+328 SAKASAKATPSAT
-343 PSAKTTAKA
+343 T
-352 SAKPSAS
+352 
-359 AATSP
+359 
-364 SPTAA
+364 A
-369 AATPSATASAE
+369 AATPSPSASAD
-380 SLDLSGSLNEPRLR
+380 SLDLSGALNEPRLR
-394 VLNPGTKTAH
+394 VLNPGDKTAH

-439 SQGTYGVKIDSDQ
+439 AQGTYGVKIDSDQ

-500 QLLLTNPSAKSK
+500 QLLLTNPSAQPK

-536 AQVPESVQ
+536 AQVPDSVQ

-574 RIEVTEATA
+574 RIEVTEAIA

>member
-100 YVKDGVVSSYD
+100 SIKDGVVSSYD
-111 ISGATIKLDQSASRT
+111 ISGATIKLDQSSSRT
-126 KVGGAMVAY
+126 KAGGAMVAY
-135 SDSGDLRSLTAGGCI
+135 SDSGDLRSLTAGGCV

-287 GAATSSPTPS
+287 AAATPSPS
-297 ATASTTATPS
+297 AAASATATPS

-313 ASAKASSAAKAGATP
+313 ASAKASSAAKA
-328 SAKASAKASAKPSAT
+328 S
-343 PSAKTTAKA
+343 
-352 SAKPSAS
+352 
-359 AATSP
+359 
-364 SPTAA
+364 
-369 AATPSATASAE
+369 ATPSATATTAAATPSPSASAD
-380 SLDLSGSLNEPRLR
+380 SLDLSGALNEPRLR
-394 VLNPGTKTAH
+394 VLNPGDKTAH

-439 SQGTYGVKIDSDQ
+439 AQGTYGVKIDSDQ

-500 QLLLTNPSAKSK
+500 QLLLTNPSAQPK

>member
-100 YVKDGVVSSYD
+100 SIKDGVVSSYD

-126 KVGGAMVAY
+126 KAGGAMVAY
-135 SDSGDLRSLTAGGCI
+135 SDSGDLRSLTAGGCV

-253 IITSTSS
+253 IITSTASA
-260 TGTSLTIGALSID
+260 GTSLTIGALSID
-273 KAASQITPQAAAAD
+273 KAASQITPQAAADA
-287 GAATSSPTPS
+287 AATPSPS
-297 ATASTTATPS
+297 AAASATATPS

-313 ASAKASSAAKAGATP
+313 ASAKASSAAKASATP
-328 SAKASAKASAKPSAT
+328 SAKASAKATPSAT
-343 PSAKTTAKA
+343 T
-352 SAKPSAS
+352 
-359 AATSP
+359 
-364 SPTAA
+364 A
-369 AATPSATASAE
+369 AATPSPSASADG
-380 SLDLSGSLNEPRLR
+380 LDLSGALNEPRLR
-394 VLNPGTKTAH
+394 VLNPGDKTAH

-439 SQGTYGVKIDSDQ
+439 AQGTYGVKIDSDQ

-500 QLLLTNPSAKSK
+500 QLLLTNPSAQPK

-544 AVSVSGAVP
+544 AVSVSGAVA

>member
-44 YKYAPGIEQTV
+44 YKYASGIEQTV

-100 YVKDGVVSSYD
+100 SIKDGVVSSYD

-126 KVGGAMVAY
+126 KAGGAMVAY
-135 SDSGDLRSLTAGGCI
+135 SDSGDLRSLTAGGCV

-196 PSDGQLSIAPG
+196 PSAGQLSIAPG

-253 IITSTSS
+253 IITSTASA
-260 TGTSLTIGALSID
+260 GTSLTIGALSID
-273 KAASQITPQAAAAD
+273 KAASEITPQAAADA
-287 GAATSSPTPS
+287 AATPSPSAAASATATPS
-297 ATASTTATPS
+297 AKATVKATPS

-313 ASAKASSAAKAGATP
+313 ASAKASSAAKASATP
-328 SAKASAKASAKPSAT
+328 SAKASAKATPSAT
-343 PSAKTTAKA
+343 TAAATA
-352 SAKPSAS
+352 SPSAS
-359 AATSP
+359 AD
-364 SPTAA
+364 
-369 AATPSATASAE
+369 
-380 SLDLSGSLNEPRLR
+380 SLDLSGALNEPRLR
-394 VLNPGTKTAH
+394 VLNPGDKTAH

-439 SQGTYGVKIDSDQ
+439 AQGTYGVKIDSDQ

-500 QLLLTNPSAKSK
+500 QLLLTNPSAQPK
-512 QVTLSAIGSN
+512 QVTLSTIGSN

-560 TSGDQAGT
+560 TSGAQAGT

-574 RIEVTEATA
+574 RIEVTEAIA

>member
-1 MKQLKIFTRPE
+1 MKQLKVFTRPE

-100 YVKDGVVSSYD
+100 SIKDGVVSSYD

-126 KVGGAMVAY
+126 KAGGAMVAY
-135 SDSGDLRSLTAGGCI
+135 SDSGDLRSLTAGGCV

-253 IITSTSS
+253 IITSTASA
-260 TGTSLTIGALSID
+260 GTSLTIGALSID

-287 GAATSSPTPS
+287 AAATPSPS
-297 ATASTTATPS
+297 AAASATATPS
-307 AKATAK
+307 AKASTK
-313 ASAKASSAAKAGATP
+313 ASAKASSAAKASATP
-328 SAKASAKASAKPSAT
+328 SAKASAKATPSATAKPSAT
-343 PSAKTTAKA
+343 ATT
-352 SAKPSAS
+352 
-359 AATSP
+359 
-364 SPTAA
+364 A
-369 AATPSATASAE
+369 AATPSPSASAD
-380 SLDLSGSLNEPRLR
+380 SLDLSGALNEPRLR
-394 VLNPGTKTAH
+394 VLNPGDKTAH

-439 SQGTYGVKIDSDQ
+439 AQGTYGVKIDSDQ

-500 QLLLTNPSAKSK
+500 QLLLTNPSAQPK

>member
-44 YKYAPGIEQTV
+44 YKYASGIEQTV

-100 YVKDGVVSSYD
+100 SIKDGVVSSYD

-135 SDSGDLRSLTAGGCI
+135 SDSGDLRSLTAGGCV

-253 IITSTSS
+253 IITSTASA
-260 TGTSLTIGALSID
+260 GTSLTIGALSID
-273 KAASQITPQAAAAD
+273 KAASEITPQAAAAD
-287 GAATSSPTPS
+287 ATATPSPSPS
-297 ATASTTATPS
+297 ATTSATATPS

-313 ASAKASSAAKAGATP
+313 ASAKASGAAKAGATP
-328 SAKASAKASAKPSAT
+328 SAKASAKATPSATAKPSA
-343 PSAKTTAKA
+343 AA
-352 SAKPSAS
+352 S
-359 AATSP
+359 T
-364 SPTAA
+364 A
-369 AATPSATASAE
+369 AATPSPTASAD
-380 SLDLSGSLNEPRLR
+380 SLDLSGALNEPRLR
-394 VLNPGTKTAH
+394 VLNPGDKTAH

-536 AQVPESVQ
+536 AQVPDSVQ

>member
-1 MKQLKIFTRPE
+1 MNQLKIFTRPE
-12 RLTWKGALASVGA
+12 RRILKCALASVGA

-100 YVKDGVVSSYD
+100 SIKDGVVSSYD

-126 KVGGAMVAY
+126 KAGGAMVAY
-135 SDSGDLRSLTAGGCI
+135 SDSGDLRSLTAGGCV

-287 GAATSSPTPS
+287 ATATPS
-297 ATASTTATPS
+297 PSAAASATATPS

-313 ASAKASSAAKAGATP
+313 ASAKASGKASAAP
-328 SAKASAKASAKPSAT
+328 SAKA
-343 PSAKTTAKA
+343 TAK
-352 SAKPSAS
+352 
-359 AATSP
+359 
-364 SPTAA
+364 
-369 AATPSATASAE
+369 ATPSATAKPSAAASTAAATPSPTPSASAD
-380 SLDLSGSLNEPRLR
+380 SLDLSGALNEPRLR
-394 VLNPGTKTAH
+394 VLNPGDKTAH

>member
-1 MKQLKIFTRPE
+1 MKQLKVFTRPE
-12 RLTWKGALASVGA
+12 RLTWRGALASVGA

-100 YVKDGVVSSYD
+100 SIKDGVVSSYD

-126 KVGGAMVAY
+126 KAGGAMVAY
-135 SDSGDLRSLTAGGCI
+135 SDSGDLRSLTAGGCV

-253 IITSTSS
+253 IITSTASA
-260 TGTSLTIGALSID
+260 GTSLTIGALSID
-273 KAASQITPQAAAAD
+273 KAASQITPQAAADA
-287 GAATSSPTPS
+287 AATPSPS
-297 ATASTTATPS
+297 AAASATATPS

-313 ASAKASSAAKAGATP
+313 ASAKASSAAKASATP
-328 SAKASAKASAKPSAT
+328 SAKASAKASAKPSA
-343 PSAKTTAKA
+343 SATT
-352 SAKPSAS
+352 S
-359 AATSP
+359 ATSPTP

-369 AATPSATASAE
+369 AATSSPSASAD

-404 VKVTLLGKSGPVQ
+404 VKVTLLGKSGPVE

-422 GLNVKAGQVA
+422 ALNVKAGQVA

-439 SQGTYGVKIDSDQ
+439 AQGTYGVKIDSDQ

-500 QLLLTNPSAKSK
+500 QLLLTNPSAQPK

-574 RIEVTEATA
+574 RIEVTEAIA